1 MIIKMR
7 KNDMKIFVAGHRGL
21 MGSAIVRRLVDSGI
35 NSSNIITRTHKEL
48 DLTNQIAVTEFFAKN
63 KIDQVYVAAA
73 KVGGIIGNN
82 NHPGEF
88 IYKNLMIQNNVIH
101 QAYEHGV
108 RKLVFLGSTC
118 ILPKFAENPIKE
130 EALMTGYLEP
140 TNEPYAVAKIAGI
153 KMCESYNRQY
163 GTDYR
168 SILPCN
174 LYGPGDNYDEENGHL
189 AAGVIQRIHR
199 AKENGDDTFIVW
211 GTGKPRREFVYVDDM
226 ADAAIHVM
234 NVDKDKWESVTK
246 PMQNFVNVG
255 AGYDIPIA
263 EFVKIACDA
272 LDYKGKIVYNINRP
286 DGTKNKLTDNTRIT
300 ELGWSP
306 KVELKD
312 GLKNAYNW
320 YLENVANK

>member
-1 MIIKMR
+1 
-7 KNDMKIFVAGHRGL
+7 MKIYVAGHRGL
-21 MGSAIVRRLVDSGI
+21 IGSAIVRRLIDSGV
-35 NSSNIITRTHKEL
+35 NPNNIITRTHNEL
-48 DLTNQIAVTEFFAKN
+48 DLTNQYAVKDFFASN

-73 KVGGIIGNN
+73 KVGGIVGNN
-82 NHPGEF
+82 TYPGDF
-88 IYKNLMIQNNVIH
+88 IYKNLMIQSNVIH

-108 RKLVFLGSTC
+108 QKLLFLGSTC
-118 ILPKFAENPIKE
+118 ILPKLAENPIKE
-130 EALMTGYLEP
+130 ESLMTGKLES
-140 TNEPYAVAKIAGI
+140 TNEPYAIAKIAGI
-153 KMCESYNRQY
+153 KMCESYNRQF

-174 LYGPGDNYDEENGHL
+174 LYGPGDNYDEQNGHL

-199 AKENGDDTFIVW
+199 AKVNGDNQFIVW

-234 NVDKDKWESVTK
+234 NVDKQKWDSVTE
-246 PMQNFVNVG
+246 PMRNFVNAG
-255 AGYDIPIA
+255 AGYDIPIS
-263 EFVKIACDA
+263 EFVKIACEA
-272 LDYKGKIVYNINRP
+272 LDYKGKIVYDISRP
-286 DGTKNKLTDNTRIT
+286 DGTKNKLTDNTKIT
-300 ELGWSP
+300 ELGWTP

>member
-1 MIIKMR
+1 MR
-7 KNDMKIFVAGHRGL
+7 KNNMKIFVAGHRGL
-21 MGSAIVRRLVDSGI
+21 IGSSIVRRLIESGI
-35 NSSNIITRTHKEL
+35 KETNIIVRTHNEL
-48 DLTNQIAVTEFFAKN
+48 DLTNQQAVKYFFSQH

-88 IYKNLMIQNNVIH
+88 IYKNLMIQSNVIH
-101 QAYEHGV
+101 NAYEHGV
-108 RKLVFLGSTC
+108 QKLLFLGSTC
-118 ILPKFAENPIKE
+118 ILPKMAENPIKE
-130 EALMTGYLEP
+130 ESLMTGKLES
-140 TNEPYAVAKIAGI
+140 TNEPYAIAKIAGI

-199 AKENGDDTFIVW
+199 AKVNGDKQFVVW

-234 NVDKDKWESVTK
+234 NVDKKLWDSVTE
-246 PMQNFVNVG
+246 PMQGFVNVG
-255 AGYDIPIA
+255 AGHDIEIG
-263 EFVKIACDA
+263 EFVKIAKKA
-272 LDYKGKIVYNINRP
+272 LDYDGEIVYDISKPN
-286 DGTKNKLTDNTRIT
+286 GTMNKLTDNSKIT
-300 ELGWSP
+300 KLGWIP
-306 KVELKD
+306 KTDLSV
-312 GLKNAYNW
+312 GLKKAYEW
-320 YLENVANK
+320 YVNNIANK

>member
-1 MIIKMR
+1 
-7 KNDMKIFVAGHRGL
+7 MKIFVAGHRGL
-21 MGSAIVRRLVDSGI
+21 IGSAIVRRLIDSGI
-35 NSSNIITRTHKEL
+35 NSSNIITKTHNEL

-73 KVGGIIGNN
+73 KVGGIVGNN

-101 QAYEHGV
+101 QAYVHGV
-108 RKLVFLGSTC
+108 RKLLFLGSTC
-118 ILPKFAENPIKE
+118 ILPKMAENPIKE
-130 EALMTGYLEP
+130 ESLMTGYLEP

-199 AKENGDDTFIVW
+199 AKENGDDTFVVW

-234 NVDKDKWESVTK
+234 NVDKDKWDSVTK

-263 EFVKIACDA
+263 EFVKIACEA
-272 LDYKGKIVYNINRP
+272 LDFKGKIVYDISRP

-300 ELGWSP
+300 ELGWVP

-312 GLKNAYNW
+312 GLKNAYEW
-320 YLENVANK
+320 YVNNVASK

>member
-1 MIIKMR
+1 
-7 KNDMKIFVAGHRGL
+7 MKIFVAGHRGL
-21 MGSAIVRRLVDSGI
+21 MGSTIVRRLIESGEKE
-35 NSSNIITRTHKEL
+35 SNIITRTHNEL
-48 DLTNQIAVTEFFAKN
+48 DLTNQAAVTEFFAKN

-73 KVGGIIGNN
+73 KVGGIVGNN

-140 TNEPYAVAKIAGI
+140 TNEPYAIAKIAGI

-199 AKENGDDTFIVW
+199 AKMSGAEQFVVW

-234 NVDKDKWESVTK
+234 NVDKDKWDSVTE
-246 PMQNFVNVG
+246 PMRNFVNVG
-255 AGYDIPIA
+255 AGFDIPIA

-272 LDYKGKIVYNINRP
+272 LDYKGKIVYDISRP

-300 ELGWSP
+300 ELGWKP